1 MGVSR
6 SDGNPRAHVADVP
19 LCSHS
24 RDVEAKGKT
33 PNLDKEVWGTEGLI
47 AGGSCKGHQQKE
59 KKDKMQQNQKVN
71 RDGKCLKLVKKGLS
85 LNLNIPLDSSLK

>member
-6 SDGNPRAHVADVP
+6 VCVADIP
-19 LCSHS
+19 PCSHS
-24 RDVEAKGKT
+24 RDVEAKGRT
-33 PNLDKEVWGTEGLI
+33 PDLDKEVWGTEGLI
-47 AGGSCKGHQQKE
+47 AGGSHKGHQQE
-59 KKDKMQQNQKVN
+59 GKKKTKCSKKQKIN